1 MNLLPREID
10 KLLLHGAGFLA
21 QKRYARGLCLNH
33 VEAVALISAQ
43 LLEFIRDGDP
53 VIELMEKGKRIL
65 GFADV
70 MSGIAEMIPEVQVEG
85 TFPDGTKLVT
95 VHTPI
100 CTERGDP
107 ALALYG
113 SGLTPA
119 GGRTKP
125 AKVAPI
131 PAAPELL
138 PDSDSESE
146 SEYQSEPGLS
156 QDAPSPP
163 DTPDTT
169 DTPDAPQP
177 PAPAPA
183 PAPAPGEILT
193 APHPLILNQGRSIIE
208 ITVLNNGDRPV
219 QVGSHYPFF
228 EVNPELRF
236 NRAAAFGRRLDIPAG
251 TAVRFEPGESKR
263 VSLVD
268 ISGARRSYG
277 ANALIDGPVDDENTR
292 TRALETMKSRGY
304 ACTESNSES
313 N

>member
-138 PDSDSESE
+138 LDSESE
-146 SEYQSEPGLS
+146 LESEPEYQSEPGLS

-163 DTPDTT
+163 DTPD
-169 DTPDAPQP
+169 APQP
-177 PAPAPA
+177 PA

-193 APHPLILNQGRSIIE
+193 APHPLILNQGRSSIE

>member
-163 DTPDTT
+163 DIPDT
-169 DTPDAPQP
+169 PQP
-177 PAPAPA
+177 PP
-183 PAPAPGEILT
+183 PAPGEILT
-193 APHPLILNQGRSIIE
+193 APHPIILNQGRSIIE

-277 ANALIDGPVDDENTR
+277 ANALIDGPVDDEDTR

-304 ACTESNSES
+304 ACTESN
-313 N
+313 

>member
-125 AKVAPI
+125 AKVATI

-138 PDSDSESE
+138 LDSDSESE
-146 SEYQSEPGLS
+146 PEHQSEPGLS

-163 DTPDTT
+163 DTPDA
-169 DTPDAPQP
+169 PQPQP
-177 PAPAPA
+177 PAQRQP
-183 PAPAPGEILT
+183 PAPGEIIT
-193 APHPLILNQGRSIIE
+193 APHPLILNQDRSSIE

>member
-53 VIELMEKGKRIL
+53 VIELMEKGKRVL

-138 PDSDSESE
+138 LDSESE
-146 SEYQSEPGLS
+146 LEPEPEYQSGPGFS

-163 DTPDTT
+163 DTPD
-169 DTPDAPQP
+169 APQP
-177 PAPAPA
+177 SAPPPA

-193 APHPLILNQGRSIIE
+193 APHPLILNQGRSSIE

-277 ANALIDGPVDDENTR
+277 ANALIDGPVDDQDTR

>member
-156 QDAPSPP
+156 QDTPSPP
-163 DTPDTT
+163 DTPDT
-169 DTPDAPQP
+169 PQP
-177 PAPAPA
+177 PP

-193 APHPLILNQGRSIIE
+193 APHPIILNQGRSIIE

-236 NRAAAFGRRLDIPAG
+236 NRAAAFGRRLDIPAS

-277 ANALIDGPVDDENTR
+277 ANALIDGPVDDEDTR

>member
-119 GGRTKP
+119 GGPTKP

-138 PDSDSESE
+138 LDSDSESE
-146 SEYQSEPGLS
+146 PEPEPEYQSGPGLS

-163 DTPDTT
+163 DTPD
-169 DTPDAPQP
+169 APQP
-177 PAPAPA
+177 SAPPS
-183 PAPAPGEILT
+183 PQPPAPGEILT
-193 APHPLILNQGRSIIE
+193 APHPLILNQGRSSIE

>member
-100 CTERGDP
+100 CTEHGDP

-119 GGRTKP
+119 GGRAKP

-131 PAAPELL
+131 PAAPEVLL
-138 PDSDSESE
+138 DSDSESE
-146 SEYQSEPGLS
+146 SESESECQSGPGLS

-163 DTPDTT
+163 DTPD
-169 DTPDAPQP
+169 APQP
-177 PAPAPA
+177 QPPA

-193 APHPLILNQGRSIIE
+193 APHPLILNQGRSCIE

-277 ANALIDGPVDDENTR
+277 ANALIDGSVDDEDTR
-292 TRALETMKSRGY
+292 TRSLETMKSRGY

>member
-138 PDSDSESE
+138 LDSESE
-146 SEYQSEPGLS
+146 LESEPEYQSGPGLS

-163 DTPDTT
+163 DI
-169 DTPDAPQP
+169 PDAPQP
-177 PAPAPA
+177 PAPAP
-183 PAPAPGEILT
+183 PPPPAPGEILT
-193 APHPLILNQGRSIIE
+193 APHPIILNQGRSIIE

>member
-138 PDSDSESE
+138 PDSESESE

-156 QDAPSPP
+156 QDPPSPP
-163 DTPDTT
+163 DTPDTPQ
-169 DTPDAPQP
+169 TPP
-177 PAPAPA
+177 
-183 PAPAPGEILT
+183 PAPGEILT
-193 APHPLILNQGRSIIE
+193 APHPIILNQGRSIIE

-277 ANALIDGPVDDENTR
+277 ANALIDGPVDDEDTR

>member
-70 MSGIAEMIPEVQVEG
+70 MNGIAEMIPEVQVEG

-125 AKVAPI
+125 AKVVPI

-138 PDSDSESE
+138 LDSESE
-146 SEYQSEPGLS
+146 SELEPEHQSEPGLS

-163 DTPDTT
+163 DTPDT
-169 DTPDAPQP
+169 PDAPQP
-177 PAPAPA
+177 

-193 APHPLILNQGRSIIE
+193 APHPLILNQGRSSIE

>member
-131 PAAPELL
+131 PAAP
-138 PDSDSESE
+138 
-146 SEYQSEPGLS
+146 G
-156 QDAPSPP
+156 
-163 DTPDTT
+163 
-169 DTPDAPQP
+169 
-177 PAPAPA
+177 

-193 APHPLILNQGRSIIE
+193 APHPLILNQGRSSIE

>member
-125 AKVAPI
+125 AKVVPI

-138 PDSDSESE
+138 LDSESE
-146 SEYQSEPGLS
+146 LESEPEHQSEPGLS
-156 QDAPSPP
+156 RDAAPP
-163 DTPDTT
+163 
-169 DTPDAPQP
+169 
-177 PAPAPA
+177 

-193 APHPLILNQGRSIIE
+193 APHPLILNQGRSSIE

>member
-138 PDSDSESE
+138 LDSESE
-146 SEYQSEPGLS
+146 FESESEPEHPSGPGLS
-156 QDAPSPP
+156 RDAPSPP
-163 DTPDTT
+163 DTPDT
-169 DTPDAPQP
+169 PQRRP
-177 PAPAPA
+177 

-193 APHPLILNQGRSIIE
+193 APHPLILNQGRSSIE

>member
-119 GGRTKP
+119 GGRAKP

-131 PAAPELL
+131 PAAPKLL
-138 PDSDSESE
+138 LDSDSDSDSESESESE
-146 SEYQSEPGLS
+146 SEYQSEPELS

-163 DTPDTT
+163 DTPD
-169 DTPDAPQP
+169 APP
-177 PAPAPA
+177 S
-183 PAPAPGEILT
+183 PGEILT
-193 APHPLILNQGRSIIE
+193 APHPLILNQGRSSIE

-277 ANALIDGPVDDENTR
+277 ANALIDGSVDDEDTR

>member
-10 KLLLHGAGFLA
+10 KLFLHGAGFLA

-125 AKVAPI
+125 AKVVPI

-138 PDSDSESE
+138 LDSESE
-146 SEYQSEPGLS
+146 LESEPEHQSEPGLS
-156 QDAPSPP
+156 RDAAPPP
-163 DTPDTT
+163 DTPD
-169 DTPDAPQP
+169 APP
-177 PAPAPA
+177 P

-193 APHPLILNQGRSIIE
+193 APHPLILNQGRSSIE

-313 N
+313 NSESN

>member
-169 DTPDAPQP
+169 DTPQP
-177 PAPAPA
+177 PPP
-183 PAPAPGEILT
+183 PPAPGEILT
-193 APHPLILNQGRSIIE
+193 APHPIILNQGRSIIE

>member
-125 AKVAPI
+125 AKVSPI

-156 QDAPSPP
+156 QDTPSPP
-163 DTPDTT
+163 DTP
-169 DTPDAPQP
+169 QP
-177 PAPAPA
+177 PP
-183 PAPAPGEILT
+183 PAPGEILT
-193 APHPLILNQGRSIIE
+193 APHPIILNQGRSIIE

-277 ANALIDGPVDDENTR
+277 ANALIDGPVDDEDTR

>member
-125 AKVAPI
+125 AKVVPI

-138 PDSDSESE
+138 LDSESE
-146 SEYQSEPGLS
+146 LESEPEYQSEPGLS
-156 QDAPSPP
+156 RDAPSPP
-163 DTPDTT
+163 DTPD
-169 DTPDAPQP
+169 APQP
-177 PAPAPA
+177 QPSAPP
-183 PAPAPGEILT
+183 PAPGEILT
-193 APHPLILNQGRSIIE
+193 APHPLILNQGRSSIE

>member
-138 PDSDSESE
+138 LDSESESE

-163 DTPDTT
+163 PPPDTPQRR
-169 DTPDAPQP
+169 PSAPP
-177 PAPAPA
+177 
-183 PAPAPGEILT
+183 PAPGEILT
-193 APHPLILNQGRSIIE
+193 APHPLILNQGRSSIE

>member
-138 PDSDSESE
+138 LDSDSESE
-146 SEYQSEPGLS
+146 PEPEYQSGPGLS

-163 DTPDTT
+163 DTPD
-169 DTPDAPQP
+169 APQP
-177 PAPAPA
+177 SAPP
-183 PAPAPGEILT
+183 PAPGEIIT

>member
-138 PDSDSESE
+138 LDSDSESE
-146 SEYQSEPGLS
+146 PEYQSGPGLS

-163 DTPDTT
+163 DTPDA
-169 DTPDAPQP
+169 PRPSAPPSPQP
-177 PAPAPA
+177 
-183 PAPAPGEILT
+183 PAPGEILT
-193 APHPLILNQGRSIIE
+193 APHPLILNQGRSSIE

-292 TRALETMKSRGY
+292 NRALETMKSRGY